1 MNHFFL
7 ELLLHPKLSLHQEG
21 LADLHEGVPHP
32 DLGHDQNMAANHV
45 KGEVQQNANENC
57 KEVPKS
63 INFDNDVSFNLKE

>member
-1 MNHFFL
+1 MNHFLL

-45 KGEVQQNANENC
+45 KGEVQ
-57 KEVPKS
+57 
-63 INFDNDVSFNLKE
+63 